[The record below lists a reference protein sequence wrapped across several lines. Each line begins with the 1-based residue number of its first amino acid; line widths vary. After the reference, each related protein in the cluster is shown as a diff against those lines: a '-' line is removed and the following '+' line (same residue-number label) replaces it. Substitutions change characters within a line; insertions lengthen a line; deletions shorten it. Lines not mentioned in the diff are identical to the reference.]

1 MVKFSLVFL
10 GSNTKSFCSKRLEA
24 KIKKLEARS
33 ARKYFGLA
41 GSSPKKRL
49 DSPLKKLN
57 VFTYIYLCTMCAYI
71 SRIVITYIQDIEK
84 AQRWLY
90 IVAGIMHS
98 FD

>member
-10 GSNTKSFCSKRLEA
+10 GSNTKSFCSKRLAA
-24 KIKKLEARS
+24 KIKKL
-33 ARKYFGLA
+33 KNILA
-41 GSSPKKRL
+41 WLSPAPKSRL

-57 VFTYIYLCTMCAYI
+57 VFTYIYLCTMYAYI

>member
-10 GSNTKSFCSKRLEA
+10 GSNTKSFCSKWLEA
-24 KIKKLEARS
+24 KIKKLENI
-33 ARKYFGLA
+33 LA
-41 GSSPKKRL
+41 WLGPAQKNRL

-57 VFTYIYLCTMCAYI
+57 VFTYIYLCTMYAYI

-84 AQRWLY
+84 AQHWLY